1 MDDKDKIWYDALVKK
16 GHTPFMTSR
25 GDLDMFLYEDGIH
38 NGPGCTKCLWSF
50 CIEHHC
56 DNIDK
61 IPVCPEKDAPIQ
73 LEFDFT

>member
-38 NGPGCTKCLWSF
+38 NGG
-50 CIEHHC
+50 IY
-56 DNIDK
+56 
-61 IPVCPEKDAPIQ
+61 
-73 LEFDFT
+73 